1 MTKDKTKQSKPF
13 LSFGRLGLIDAIRS
27 LLLVGAAISV
37 ALLDQTL
44 GLGRTTWVLTIGLV
58 GLLVL
63 AAVSLRAWQISKS
76 RALTRLHELFLYL
89 VASLIAF
96 SAVLYVEAASL
107 CPNVIDLRIINQ
119 SSEPIDPLSL
129 TVGCTLFLLSFFPLL
144 LAIFRIE
151 LLSRPI
157 TKQPLLRHDV
167 VSVPTLVITAA
178 ILGLIAV
185 LAGAAGSGRFELGQQ
200 INVLTMTIVV
210 GGFLAV
216 IFIPNF
222 VRAWND
228 WTERT
233 ADNLDRVVGNN
244 YAAIPLAGL
253 RFSARLASYLD
264 SILVKLIAPLSGATQ
279 RGFMVPHALVVLV
292 ILPLSAMGFVL
303 AAPYGLLPIGL
314 AALIALSLGR
324 RWAWVEEDR
333 EIASRLQSTNPENSD
348 IKVGFDNDLKDEAL
362 LGYASLF
369 VLVPLALYQI
379 QGALDLFESTGTST
393 GNPLLDWLSFFGA
406 ELAKA
411 VPFVDWWE
419 IYNVEVDVPF
429 EASSGTSGEW
439 ARHLTFASRAIVDLV
454 IMAALFQALTIWQ
467 RSRTQTRLY
476 ATGEL
481 NAFDPFTEE
490 EFFERGMHVPSGSK
504 TLEPKRRFESAID
517 AHVTARKRLNLEPL
531 PYSRERLGELI
542 KREKKDDLRM
552 GAEWMIKKYE
562 VLAGEPHEQLRQLA
576 QRWQTL
582 EARHSFQSS
591 APADRAWL
599 RGQKREIERILDALL
614 QDNGRFRGPQ
624 IGCLAI
630 ALDAVHR
637 RPEFAYAR
645 LLSFELLADRTTGK
659 SAALLG
665 CFLVRDNWP
674 SEERDALKKRFSTY
688 LEMPFNL
695 YLGQGRMRAEVLL
708 ALASQ
713 YPRQGMYAQSL
724 IRELVSAV
732 AKNDGDASVRQ
743 KAEAIGAD
751 LT

>member
-1 MTKDKTKQSKPF
+1 LTKDKTKQSKPF

-63 AAVSLRAWQISKS
+63 AAMSLRAWQISKS
-76 RALTRLHELFLYL
+76 RTLTRLHELFLYL

-107 CPNVIDLRIINQ
+107 FPNVIDLRIINQ

-233 ADNLDRVVGNN
+233 ADNLDSVVGNN

-379 QGALDLFESTGTST
+379 QGALDLFETTGTST

-490 EFFERGMHVPSGSK
+490 EFFERGMHKVRGADS
-504 TLEPKRRFESAID
+504 LQPKRRFREHIEQ
-517 AHVTARKRLNLEPL
+517 HVEARTLRNLEAL

-542 KREKKDDLRM
+542 NSSNPDLQQ
-552 GAEWMIKKYE
+552 GARWMINKYE
-562 VLAGEPHEQLRQLA
+562 VLAGDDSEQLQQLA
-576 QRWQTL
+576 HRWNSIEYRPNFQTGNSA
-582 EARHSFQSS
+582 ARFWI
-591 APADRAWL
+591 RE
-599 RGQKREIERILDALL
+599 QKRELERILDGLIQRNQSILDEDVSSLVIVL
-614 QDNGRFRGPQ
+614 QAAHG
-624 IGCLAI
+624 
-630 ALDAVHR
+630 H
-637 RPEFAYAR
+637 PEFGYAR
-645 LLSFELLADRTTGK
+645 TLSIELLAGKATFK
-659 SAALLG
+659 SAAVLG
-665 CFLVRDNWP
+665 CHLLNEDWP
-674 SEERDALKKRFSTY
+674 DSLRRTIRQRLAAPLGIPP
-688 LEMPFNL
+688 LL
-695 YLGQGRMRAEVLL
+695 YLGQGKMRTEVCR
-708 ALASQ
+708 ALAQQ
-713 YPRQGMYAQSL
+713 YKFQGIRARRL
-724 IRELVSAV
+724 IRELLSGA
-732 AKNDGDASVRQ
+732 
-743 KAEAIGAD
+743 AEEDRDNGTKVEAARLLSSI
-751 LT
+751 T